1 LEGEKRRK
9 REIEMKRERERERE
23 RIVKKEKNLRIYL
36 FTVLPYIN
44 LGKHV

>member
-23 RIVKKEKNLRIYL
+23 RIVKKEKKLTHLSIYGASL
-36 FTVLPYIN
+36 
-44 LGKHV
+44 H